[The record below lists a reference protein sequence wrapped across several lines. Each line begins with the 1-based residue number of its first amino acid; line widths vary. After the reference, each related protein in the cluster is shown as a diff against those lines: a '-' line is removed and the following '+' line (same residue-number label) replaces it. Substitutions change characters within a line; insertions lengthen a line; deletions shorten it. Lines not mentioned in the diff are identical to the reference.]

1 MGHWYDSRIR
11 HHDPAARRAVRLRR
25 GSLPKSLRPQ
35 GAFQPMTTSR
45 YAAPNRAV
53 RMISPQELAVVNS

>member
-1 MGHWYDSRIR
+1 
-11 HHDPAARRAVRLRR
+11 VRLRR

-35 GAFQPMTTSR
+35 GAFQSMTTNR

-53 RMISPQELAVVNS
+53 RMIRPQELAVLNS